1 MAKMIKHKDS
11 FVSSTVF
18 STMLKRVIK
27 VDAISKEMSLV
38 IMEDQTR
45 APIEVKAPFST
56 EKIVEAVE
64 NNEVE
69 GEIAAHLFS
78 YYIGE
83 I

>member
-11 FVSSTVF
+11 FVGTHLR
-18 STMLKRVIK
+18 TAMLKRVYSIQS
-27 VDAISKEMSLV
+27 ISKESALV
-38 IMEDQTR
+38 RMEDQTR
-45 APIEVKAPFST
+45 QPIEVKTPFSM

-69 GEIAAHLFS
+69 GEIASHLFS